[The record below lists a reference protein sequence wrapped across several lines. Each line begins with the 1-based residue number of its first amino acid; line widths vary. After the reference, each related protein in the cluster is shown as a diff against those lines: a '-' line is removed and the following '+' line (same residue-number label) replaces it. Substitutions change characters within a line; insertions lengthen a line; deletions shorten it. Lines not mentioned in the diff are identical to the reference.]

1 MTDKSSDEMC
11 DLISEFLFSQIR
23 DGQGYGG
30 LSANARDKLAKN
42 LKALVSAIKSE
53 LQEQAK

>member
-1 MTDKSSDEMC
+1 MNESSEEMC
-11 DLISEFLFSQIR
+11 EAISAYLFSHIR

-30 LSANARDKLAKN
+30 LSARARDELTEK